1 MGGRLILEVGGPIP
15 LAPVMI
21 VHREET
27 FYDKNLENERKSQ
40 ASSFVVVEG
49 SLASYQAGGS
59 GCNCPLISLTS

>member
-1 MGGRLILEVGGPIP
+1 MRGGLGGRLILEVGGPIP

-40 ASSFVVVEG
+40 ASSCQFKAM
-49 SLASYQAGGS
+49 L
-59 GCNCPLISLTS
+59 LLT